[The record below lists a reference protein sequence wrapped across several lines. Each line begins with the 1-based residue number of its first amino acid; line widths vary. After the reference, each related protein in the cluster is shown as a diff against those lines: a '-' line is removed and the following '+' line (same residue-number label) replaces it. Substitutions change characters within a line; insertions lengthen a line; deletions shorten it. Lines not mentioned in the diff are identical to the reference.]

1 MHHLILE
8 RWSRKASPV
17 HRLDPRA
24 KIAALLVFLIV
35 LATAH
40 RSLALFSAGLFL
52 LVTGGILCAR
62 LPLFA
67 VVARA
72 ALVLPFSLIFAIICW
87 ATGDPAR
94 GLALLAKS
102 YLSALAVL
110 LVVATT
116 PLPSL
121 LWGLEQ
127 AGVPRFL
134 LLVGQF
140 LYRYLFVIVEEA
152 QHMRAAA
159 AARAGSAR
167 AWLAGRARFR
177 AAGGALAVL
186 FARSYG
192 RAEHIHRAMLAR
204 GFQGHF
210 QALESTSFRVTDVA
224 FALAASL
231 TTVALRL
238 AAERLAL

>member
-8 RWSRKASPV
+8 RWSRGASPV
-17 HRLDPRA
+17 HRRDPRA
-24 KIAALLVFLIV
+24 KIVALLFFLVV

-40 RSLALFSAGLFL
+40 RSLAWLAAGLFL
-52 LVTGGILCAR
+52 LLAAGLLCAR
-62 LPLFA
+62 LPLA
-67 VVARA
+67 GILARA
-72 ALVLPFSLIFAIICW
+72 ALVLPFTLVFALICW
-87 ATGDPAR
+87 ATGDPER
-94 GLALLAKS
+94 GWSLVLKS

-121 LWGLEQ
+121 IRGLEQ
-127 AGVPRFL
+127 VGVPRFL
-134 LLVGQF
+134 LLVLQF

-159 AARAGSAR
+159 AARGGLTREAKAG
-167 AWLAGRARFR
+167 GARFR
-177 AAGGALAVL
+177 AAAGALAVL

-192 RAEHIHRAMLAR
+192 RAEHIHQAMLAR

-210 QALESTSFRVTDVA
+210 QALEAAPFRSRDLA
-224 FALAASL
+224 FAVAASL
-231 TTVALRL
+231 ATLALRL
-238 AAERLAL
+238 AAERLTP